1 MLRPTP
7 PTVAEAVPGLLVP
20 STGAAGGAHLGV
32 EHGAAD
38 DEHRVGLGAAAR

>member
-20 STGAAGGAHLGV
+20 STGATAVRTLVSSTAPPTTTTESASG
-32 EHGAAD
+32 
-38 DEHRVGLGAAAR
+38 RTM